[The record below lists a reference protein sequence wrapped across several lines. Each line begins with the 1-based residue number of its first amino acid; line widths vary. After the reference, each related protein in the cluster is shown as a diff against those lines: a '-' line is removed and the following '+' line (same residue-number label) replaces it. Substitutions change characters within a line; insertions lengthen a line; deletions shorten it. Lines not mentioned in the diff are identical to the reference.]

1 MLSTD
6 SFKQDYFSFYPNPV
20 KEVLHINLNTGLE
33 LKQVNLYNS
42 LGQYL
47 YSAKTIKVDTNTL
60 KSGIYFIEI
69 ITNQGKSAKKIIK
82 E

>member
-1 MLSTD
+1 M
-6 SFKQDYFSFYPNPV
+6 YFSFYPNPI

-33 LKQVNLYNS
+33 FKLVNIYNS

-47 YSAKTIKVDTNTL
+47 YSAKTKIVDINTL

-69 ITNQGKSAKKIIK
+69 ITNQGKSTKKIIK